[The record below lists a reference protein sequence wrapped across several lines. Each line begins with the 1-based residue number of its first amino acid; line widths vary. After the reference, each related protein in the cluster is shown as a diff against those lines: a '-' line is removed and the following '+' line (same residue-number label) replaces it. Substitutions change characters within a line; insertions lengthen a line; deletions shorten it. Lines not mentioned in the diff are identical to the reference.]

1 MNDYMQVKISVK
13 PCNEAVTDVLAS
25 YLADIGYESF
35 VPGTDGLTAYIQQSL
50 FDAEALNRTLD
61 EFPLE
66 VRCDYAA
73 ELVPGQDWNEEW
85 EKNYFKPIA
94 VENKCIIHSSF
105 HTDVPKAQYDILI
118 DPKMAFGTGHHET
131 TSLML
136 SEILHADI
144 AGKNVLD
151 MGCGTAVLAI
161 LARMCGAAR
170 VTAIDIDEFA
180 YENAV
185 ENVRLNGVADS
196 ISVRLG
202 GSEQLG
208 GETYDL
214 VFANINRNILLDNM
228 RYYVAYM
235 NLGARI
241 YMSGFY
247 EQDIPS
253 IREEAERNGLRY
265 VHHHEKKQWVSV
277 SSETI

>member
-1 MNDYMQVKISVK
+1 MNDYMQVKISVE

-94 VENKCIIHSSF
+94 VEDKCIIHSSF

-208 GETYDL
+208 DETYDL

-235 NLGARI
+235 NPGARI

-277 SSETI
+277 CFEKI